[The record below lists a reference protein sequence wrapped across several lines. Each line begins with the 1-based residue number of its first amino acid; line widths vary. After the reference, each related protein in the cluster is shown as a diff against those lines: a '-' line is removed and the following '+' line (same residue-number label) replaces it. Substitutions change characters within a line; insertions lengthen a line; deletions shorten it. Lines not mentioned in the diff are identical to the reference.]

1 MSSAQD
7 FDKII
12 DYIYNHPDI
21 PDDVRN
27 HIRQWMASHEHDS
40 RLDNALQRVW
50 DREFGKASE
59 SVDPQSLSRLLN
71 GISPNP
77 ASAREESDTG
87 RRKSVWRRTLRYA
100 AAVAAIVLASVM
112 TYFITSSHD
121 ETRTVLLTAKGSVG
135 EFQLPDGSTVRLN
148 SDSRLSYTSDDF
160 APSGKRRV
168 DIKGEA
174 FFDVVKDP
182 SRPFVVRMSDME
194 VEVLG
199 TSFDVRNYSFS
210 KAEEVVLLKG
220 KVRVNGL
227 SNGQSLTLEPDQRLV
242 IDKENG
248 KYSVENSPAI
258 NYCRWY
264 EPRLKVEN
272 ESLGDILITIGR
284 KYCMDLKINPGVD
297 TSTRLSLTLYN
308 DRLEEIMPVI
318 GYITGINWFVSDNT
332 LIITE

>member
-1 MSSAQD
+1 MSSTHD

-12 DYIYNHPDI
+12 DYIYSHPNI

-27 HIRQWMASHEHDS
+27 RIRQWMSCHERDS
-40 RLDNALQRVW
+40 RLDSALHKIW
-50 DREFGKASE
+50 DREFGKPSGNI
-59 SVDPQSLSRLLN
+59 DPQSLSRLLSD
-71 GISPNP
+71 ISRTTAVANDG
-77 ASAREESDTG
+77 ADNLT
-87 RRKSVWRRTLRYA
+87 KKTVWKRTLRYA
-100 AAVAAIVLASVM
+100 AAVAAVVLASVL

-121 ETRTVLLTAKGSVG
+121 DTRTVLLTAKGSVG

-148 SDSRLSYTSDDF
+148 SDSRLSYTSGDF
-160 APSGKRRV
+160 SSSGKRRV
-168 DIKGEA
+168 NIEGEA

-182 SRPFVVRMSDME
+182 SHPFVVKMSNME

-220 KVRVNGL
+220 KVKVNGL
-227 SNGQSLTLEPDQRLV
+227 KTGKPVTLEPDQRLV
-242 IDKENG
+242 FDKG
-248 KYSVENSPAI
+248 TGSCSVENSSAI

-272 ESLGDILITIGR
+272 EPLGDILITIGR
-284 KYCMDLKINPGVD
+284 KYCMDLKINPDVD

-318 GYITGINWFVSDNT
+318 GFLTGINWFVTNNT